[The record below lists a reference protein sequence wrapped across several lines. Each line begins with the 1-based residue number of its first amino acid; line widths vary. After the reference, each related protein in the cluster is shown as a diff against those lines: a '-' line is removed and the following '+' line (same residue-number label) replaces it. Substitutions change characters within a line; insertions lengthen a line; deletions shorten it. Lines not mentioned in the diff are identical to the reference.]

1 MAPVEA
7 GDMAPSPEAPA
18 LAAAGLTA
26 LVLFRR
32 FRAMDASLRRRVSS
46 KAMFFSLDFY
56 YHFDLVS

>member
-7 GDMAPSPEAPA
+7 GDMAPSPKEPEF
-18 LAAAGLTA
+18 AAAGLTA

-32 FRAMDASLRRRVSS
+32 LRAMDASLRRRVSS

-56 YHFDLVS
+56 YNLELVS